1 MKKNECL
8 SEEAL
13 EKVSAGSAGYDINI
27 PEGIVLE
34 NNSPTESYEN
44 ITASSSLA
52 GPTGVSINLSDNSG
66 NHKNQSPGLIDTQEN
81 ASLKAGYHDLHAI
94 PGNSLQ
100 NTSNPHK
107 RRMP

>member
-8 SEEAL
+8 SEETL
-13 EKVSAGSAGYDINI
+13 EKVSAGYNINI
-27 PEGIVLE
+27 PESIII
-34 NNSPTESYEN
+34 ESNRPIESNEN
-44 ITASSSLA
+44 IIVSSSPA
-52 GPTGVSINLSDNSG
+52 GSMGVSINLSDHSG
-66 NHKNQSPGLIDTQEN
+66 NHKSQSPGLIDTQEN

>member
-1 MKKNECL
+1 MKKNESL
-8 SEEAL
+8 SEEVL
-13 EKVSAGSAGYDINI
+13 EKISAGYGINI
-27 PEGIVLE
+27 PESIILE
-34 NNSPTESYEN
+34 NNNPMESN
-44 ITASSSLA
+44 QKITASSSPA
-52 GPTGVSINLSDNSG
+52 GSMGVSINLSDHSE
-66 NHKNQSPGLIDTQEN
+66 NHTNQSPGLIDTQEN